1 MKIKYLIALIAS
13 SFLVGCGTTEVI
25 RNAHTNS
32 YSVSAQYGSLN
43 GSWTRASKEAGEK
56 AMDYCKSM
64 GKKFVFINEQ
74 KTGVV
79 GWSPQ
84 ESTINFD
91 CSDATAP
98 VDIKKILVD

>member
-1 MKIKYLIALIAS
+1 MKKIAIIGLISL
-13 SFLVGCGTTEVI
+13 LVGCGTSDVI

-32 YSVSAQYGSLN
+32 YSVSAQYGAMN

-56 AMDYCKSM
+56 AMDYCQSM

-74 KTGVV
+74 RTGVV

-84 ESTINFD
+84 ESTINFN

-98 VDIKKILVD
+98 IDIKKILVD

>member
-1 MKIKYLIALIAS
+1 MKIQYPII
-13 SFLVGCGTTEVI
+13 LVATSLLMGCGTTEVI

-32 YSVSAQYGSLN
+32 YSVSAQYGSIN

-56 AMDYCKSM
+56 AIDYCKSM

-74 KTGVV
+74 RTGVV

-84 ESTINFD
+84 ESIINFD
-91 CSDATAP
+91 CTDATAP
-98 VDIKKILVD
+98 VDLKKLLVD

>member
-1 MKIKYLIALIAS
+1 MKIQYLIPLMATSL
-13 SFLVGCGTTEVI
+13 LVGCGTTEVI

-56 AMDYCKSM
+56 AMDYCQSV
-64 GKKFVFINEQ
+64 GKQFLFINEQ
-74 KTGVV
+74 RTGVV

-84 ESTINFD
+84 ESTINFNCTD
-91 CSDATAP
+91 TTVP

>member
-1 MKIKYLIALIAS
+1 MKTKYLIAFIGTSLLI
-13 SFLVGCGTTEVI
+13 GCGTTEVV
-25 RNAHTNS
+25 RNAHTNT

-56 AMDYCKSM
+56 AIDYCKSM

-74 KTGVV
+74 RTGVV

-84 ESTINFD
+84 ESTISFT
-91 CSDATAP
+91 CSDPP
-98 VDIKKILVD
+98 VEFKQFKAD

>member
-1 MKIKYLIALIAS
+1 MKIKYLTALIATS
-13 SFLVGCGTTEVI
+13 LLVGCGTTEVI
-25 RNAHTNS
+25 KNAHTNS

-43 GSWTRASKEAGEK
+43 GSWARSSKEAGEK
-56 AMDYCKSM
+56 AMDYCQSM

-74 KTGVV
+74 RTGVV

-84 ESTINFD
+84 ESTINFN

-98 VDIKKILVD
+98 IDIKKILVD

>member
-1 MKIKYLIALIAS
+1 MKIKRLIALISAS
-13 SFLVGCGTTEVI
+13 LLVGCGTTEVI

-32 YSVSAQYGSLN
+32 YSVSAQYGSIN
-43 GSWTRASKEAGEK
+43 GSWTRASNEAGEK
-56 AMDYCKSM
+56 AIDYCQSM

-74 KTGVV
+74 RTGVV

-84 ESTINFD
+84 ESTINFN
-91 CSDATAP
+91 CSETTAP